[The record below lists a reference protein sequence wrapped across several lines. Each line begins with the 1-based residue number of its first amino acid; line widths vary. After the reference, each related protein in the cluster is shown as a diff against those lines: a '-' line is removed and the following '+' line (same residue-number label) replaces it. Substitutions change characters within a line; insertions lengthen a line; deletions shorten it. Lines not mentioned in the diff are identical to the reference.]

1 MLDALLAVP
10 LAVPLYVALYE
21 LPQPLLAVPPDV
33 LPPDVLPQ
41 PLQPPQPLAYVS
53 LLGWYAALTLLSV
66 PLPSPLGC
74 MGTGLHRL
82 LA

>member
-1 MLDALLAVP
+1 MSLAVLQVVLQVVLLA
-10 LAVPLYVALYE
+10 
-21 LPQPLLAVPPDV
+21 
-33 LPPDVLPQ
+33 VLPQ
-41 PLQPPQPLAYVS
+41 PLPLPQPLAYVS

-66 PLPSPLGC
+66 PLPFPLGC